1 MRYGGL
7 YRALIRLLP
16 LKQPAYHW
24 HQQAVPQ
31 GKKMAL
37 EAALRRHKAI
47 GGALLL
53 FDEWGITDRMTY
65 GYARAGLPVE
75 AHTAFR
81 LASVSKLVTA
91 AGILAMRE
99 RGLVDLDRDAGA
111 DLPYSLRH
119 PKAPGTPITLRML
132 LAHTSG
138 IRDGK
143 AYTLGLAAR
152 APAGEVLRGDSHGAA
167 LPGEGAQYSNFAF
180 GLAACLAEAQ
190 SGLSLQQGLSRFL
203 FEPLGMKAAYYP
215 ALLKAP
221 VADARRILP
230 PRFRPN
236 YDGAARQAVLPD
248 GWDRPNAQA
257 HYTLAQ
263 GACCMDADSLATL
276 GRALMQPGFFT
287 EETLREMRKPHASL
301 GERDPHLSQGL
312 GLFIL
317 RDEGTSP
324 RALYGHQG
332 MAYGAV
338 NMMFLDLE
346 TRRGLIS
353 LTTGVSEA
361 RTHIMADVNRA
372 LLKAWQ
378 SDA

>member
-1 MRYGGL
+1 MRHGGL

-16 LKQPAYHW
+16 LKRPAFTW
-24 HQQAVPQ
+24 HRQDLARRERQ
-31 GKKMAL
+31 AL
-37 EAALRRHKAI
+37 EAALLRHKAI
-47 GGALLL
+47 GGALML
-53 FDEWGITDRMTY
+53 FDEGGLTDHMSY
-65 GYARAGLPVE
+65 GDARAGLPVD

-99 RGLVDLDRDAGA
+99 RGLLDLDRDAA
-111 DLPYSLRH
+111 PDLPYSLRH
-119 PKAPGTPITLRML
+119 PKAPGTAITLRML
-132 LAHTSG
+132 LTHTSG
-138 IRDGK
+138 IRDGQ
-143 AYTLGLAAR
+143 AYILGLDAR
-152 APAGEVLRGDSHGAA
+152 MPAGDILRADSHGDA
-167 LPGEGAQYSNFAF
+167 LPGEGARYSNFAF
-180 GLAACLAEAQ
+180 GLAGCLAEAQ
-190 SGLSLQQGLSRFL
+190 SGLSLQEGLSRFL
-203 FEPLGMKAAYYP
+203 FEPLGMKAAFYP
-215 ALLKAP
+215 ALLEAP

-230 PRFRPN
+230 PRAHPN
-236 YDGAARQAVLPD
+236 YDGAARQAVLPE
-248 GWDRPNAQA
+248 GWDRPDAQS

-263 GACCMDADSLATL
+263 GACCMDAASLAAL
-276 GRALMQPGFFT
+276 GQALMQPGFFT
-287 EETLREMRKPHASL
+287 ETALREMRKPHASL
-301 GERDPHLSQGL
+301 RDRDPHLSQGL

-317 RDEGTSP
+317 RDGDISP

-346 TRRGLIS
+346 ARRGLIS

-378 SDA
+378 SHA